1 MMEGGAFGRLNA
13 GRSGVESLNQAKSGL
28 AGLPTIRNIDG
39 NRIREVSKLIHA
51 EVLLGQIS
59 TEYG

>member
-1 MMEGGAFGRLNA
+1 MMGGVAFRRLNA
-13 GRSGVESLNQAKSGL
+13 GLAAVESLKQAKIGL
-28 AGLPTIRNIDG
+28 ARLPTVLDIDAIG
-39 NRIREVSKLIHA
+39 IREVSKLIHA